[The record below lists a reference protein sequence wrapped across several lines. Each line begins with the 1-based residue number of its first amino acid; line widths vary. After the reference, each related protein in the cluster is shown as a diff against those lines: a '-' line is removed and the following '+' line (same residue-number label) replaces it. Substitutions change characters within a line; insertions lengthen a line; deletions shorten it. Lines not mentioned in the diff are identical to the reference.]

1 MDLSK
6 SLGANLG
13 KVLSP
18 VEAKEVPGLGFRV
31 QGSGFRVQGSG
42 FRVQGLGLR
51 VGSSFQGGRC
61 VVSSRSLL
69 KRLEVHEEEV
79 GILPGEGA
87 VAGRG

>member
-18 VEAKEVPGLGFRV
+18 VEAKEVPGSGFRV

-42 FRVQGLGLR
+42 FRDWGLGLGALSR
-51 VGSSFQGGRC
+51 ADGAWL
-61 VVSSRSLL
+61 VVD
-69 KRLEVHEEEV
+69 HF
-79 GILPGEGA
+79 
-87 VAGRG
+87 